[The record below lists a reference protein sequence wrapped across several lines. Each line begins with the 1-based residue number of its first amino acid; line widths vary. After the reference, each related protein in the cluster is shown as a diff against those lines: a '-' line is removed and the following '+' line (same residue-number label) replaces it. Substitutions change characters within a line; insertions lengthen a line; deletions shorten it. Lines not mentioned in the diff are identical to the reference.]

1 MNLKKLVPIVFF
13 LFSGLR
19 YAEAHC
25 PLCTLGAAA
34 AAGGAAWLGVN
45 NIVIGLFIGAF
56 AVSTGWWISSLIKK
70 KYIPGQKPV
79 IILVSY
85 ITTIL
90 PISKLIPSIY
100 PFYISLMG
108 DYGSIL
114 NRTYIV
120 NLFIIGTII
129 GGLIV
134 SVAPTISKKIT
145 AVRQGKT
152 LPYQG
157 VVITF
162 LILITIGGIIQII
175 QTIK

>member
-1 MNLKKLVPIVFF
+1 MNIKKLAPFVFF

-25 PLCTLGAAA
+25 PLCTMGAAA
-34 AAGGAAWLGVN
+34 ATAGAVWLGVN

-56 AVSTGWWISSLIKK
+56 AVSTGWWVSNLIKK
-70 KYIPGQKPV
+70 KYIPSQKPV

-85 ITTIL
+85 ITTII

-114 NRTYIV
+114 NRTYIINPFV
-120 NLFIIGTII
+120 IGTVF
-129 GGLIV
+129 GGIIV
-134 SVAPTISKKIT
+134 SIAPTISKKIT
-145 AVRQGKT
+145 ILRQGRT
-152 LPYQG
+152 ISYQG
-157 VVITF
+157 VIITF
-162 LILITIGGIIQII
+162 LTLLIIGGLIQLI

>member
-1 MNLKKLVPIVFF
+1 MNLKKLTPFVFF

-19 YAEAHC
+19 YVEAHC
-25 PLCTLGAAA
+25 PLCTVGAVA

-45 NIVIGLFIGAF
+45 NMVIGLFIGAF
-56 AVSTGWWISSLIKK
+56 AVSTGWWVSNLIKK
-70 KYIPGQKPV
+70 KYIPYQKPI

-100 PFYISLMG
+100 PFYISLIG
-108 DYGSIL
+108 NYGSML

-120 NLFIIGTII
+120 NLFVIGTVI
-129 GGLIV
+129 GGIIV
-134 SVAPTISKKIT
+134 SAAPTISKKIT
-145 AVRQGKT
+145 ALRQGKI

-157 VVITF
+157 VIVTF
-162 LILITIGGIIQII
+162 LILITIGGLIQII
-175 QTIK
+175 QAIK